1 MSGELCLRFQTGED
15 HRYIQPYRGF
25 LLQLI
30 PVGCS
35 PDTPVILSDL
45 AYLVE
50 HNESQATYRCRS
62 GLEFPGGQGDTV
74 TLTCSGHQY
83 DRPLPQCVAKIDSG
97 QAPEV
102 TSDSRASTA
111 MLHDVILPTVVT
123 MFTVI
128 LSIAA
133 CILLLIIKRQ
143 WETYPEFDQHQQVRE
158 ITARMPLKRPLSVKR
173 NFKSK
178 DIDCLK

>member
-1 MSGELCLRFQTGED
+1 MENLCLRFLTGED

-97 QAPEV
+97 LDKII
-102 TSDSRASTA
+102 SHWS
-111 MLHDVILPTVVT
+111 
-123 MFTVI
+123 
-128 LSIAA
+128 LSIE
-133 CILLLIIKRQ
+133 ILRYLTMLAPRI
-143 WETYPEFDQHQQVRE
+143 
-158 ITARMPLKRPLSVKR
+158 MP
-173 NFKSK
+173 
-178 DIDCLK
+178 